1 MKLYVGTYAKY
12 AAGSIA
18 GKWMD
23 LDKFESYD
31 DFIAACRRLHKDERD
46 PEFMFQDCEYDPDCD
61 WQKGLYSESSA
72 PREYWDLKKEAEAV
86 AKAEAKKPVSASDK
100 ADREEQKRLRAEYR
114 QQMKDEGIWKD
125 DHMLDYC
132 SKSPARIVKLEDGSF
147 LAIDKPAIKTEFC
160 YGEDERGQGGDGPG
174 TMAFANRQCDEA
186 KTLAGFMSNNLGEFD
201 KAMVSGI
208 GRQALHEIVCLNDGT
223 ASKAV
228 FLSAHYSNHYATNE
242 SKVVC
247 IGRRSAWYRHARP
260 DGARD
265 LTADDIRRIRHAY
278 MVVRADY
285 KKRLAAWWK
294 RFGASKI
301 RTWTYW
307 TEA

>member
-12 AAGSIA
+12 AAGSIF

-23 LDKFESYD
+23 LDEFKSYD
-31 DFIAACRRLHKDERD
+31 DFIAACHRLHKDERD
-46 PEFMFQDCEYDPDCD
+46 PEFMFQDCEYDQDCD

-72 PREYWDLKKEAEAV
+72 PREYWDLKKEMEAV
-86 AKAEAKKPVSASDK
+86 AKAEAKKPVSASAK

-114 QQMKDEGIWKD
+114 QQMKDEVIWKD

-132 SKSPARIVKLEDGSF
+132 SKTPARIVKLADGSF
-147 LAIDKPAIKTEFC
+147 LAIDKPSIKTDFC
-160 YGEDERGQGGDGPG
+160 YGEDERGQGGDGLG
-174 TMAFANRQCDEA
+174 TMAFANRQCAEA
-186 KTLAGFMSNNLGEFD
+186 KTLEGFMYNNLGEFD
-201 KAMVSGI
+201 KAMVSI
-208 GRQALHEIVCLNDGT
+208 LGRKALREIVCLNDGT
-223 ASKAV
+223 ASKVV
-228 FLSAHYSNHYATNE
+228 FLSARYANSYE
-242 SKVVC
+242 PKASKVVSIVTRNGWC
-247 IGRRSAWYRHARP
+247 RTARP

-307 TEA
+307 TQA